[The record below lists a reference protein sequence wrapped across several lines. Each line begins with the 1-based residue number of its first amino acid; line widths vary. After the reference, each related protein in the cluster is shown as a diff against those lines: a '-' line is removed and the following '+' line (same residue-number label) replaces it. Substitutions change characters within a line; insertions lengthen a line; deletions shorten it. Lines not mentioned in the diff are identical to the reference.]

1 MENRRFEM
9 DLANQIENRWTKDS
23 ILAIKNKEVGFSI
36 KIKTEDKKLLKKKFI
51 INPRDKNEKKQNKK
65 IVMIVYSFLIYKIIS
80 FNKDKIRK
88 IYICRDCGPS
98 FLVYKYL
105 SKICKYY
112 KEPPITNCIR
122 LKFRKGGKKSKAHK
136 LANTVLKGRKKEDY
150 CLNKQDII
158 KLEELVKAL
167 R

>member
-1 MENRRFEM
+1 MEDKRFEM

-36 KIKTEDKKLLKKKFI
+36 KIKTDDKKLLKKKFVI
-51 INPRDKNEKKQNKK
+51 KSKDKTGKKYNKK
-65 IVMIVYSFLIYKIIS
+65 VVMTIYSFLIYKVIKL
-80 FNKDKIRK
+80 NKERIKK
-88 IYICRDCGPS
+88 LYICRDCGPS

-112 KEPPITNCIR
+112 KEEPITNYIR
-122 LKFRKGGKKSKAHK
+122 FKFRKGGKKSKAHK

-150 CLNKQDII
+150 CLNKQDILELEDLI
-158 KLEELVKAL
+158 RKL